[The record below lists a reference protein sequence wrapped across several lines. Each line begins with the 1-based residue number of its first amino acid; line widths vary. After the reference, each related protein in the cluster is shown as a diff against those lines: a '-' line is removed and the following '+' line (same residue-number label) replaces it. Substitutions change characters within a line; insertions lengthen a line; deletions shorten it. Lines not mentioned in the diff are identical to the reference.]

1 MGCGGSKEAVVKG
14 NSGSSRCNRF
24 RRKSSV
30 IADATQPSRAPP
42 PSDNGSAM
50 VAKANDEVVADA
62 KNKETTS
69 TQKANE
75 EKKQEGINSK
85 ADQVVRDN
93 REAFAVKEAKAI
105 ATNAIPENKEVEI
118 KKDEEIIKDAKEA
131 ITIEKGKSIDR
142 EGHQG

>member
-93 REAFAVKEAKAI
+93 REAFAVKGGQGDS
-105 ATNAIPENKEVEI
+105 NKRHPR
-118 KKDEEIIKDAKEA
+118 EER
-131 ITIEKGKSIDR
+131 G
-142 EGHQG
+142 